1 MPQIIPY
8 QNKPKKEN
16 GLIEYLILQ
25 KPSSSAILAS
35 LLMASFLT
43 ATILPWITKNETVKV
58 DSNET
63 FQTKNTDNN

>member
-1 MPQIIPY
+1 MTQIIPY
-8 QNKPKKEN
+8 KNKSKKSN

-43 ATILPWITKNETVKV
+43 ATFLPWITTTESVRADNNET
-58 DSNET
+58 S
-63 FQTKNTDNN
+63 QTKKHQ